1 MSNTVPAAANGLPV
15 SRRFL
20 LCTMVTAPVA
30 LAPALRGLST
40 ASSFDPVAYIAAMRG
55 IGMTMDPCH
64 SLQSYFLGRGSGG
77 FNDRFFAVSER
88 FTEAYRAD
96 PRATEKVYLEL
107 CAEGARH
114 D

>member
-1 MSNTVPAAANGLPV
+1 
-15 SRRFL
+15 
-20 LCTMVTAPVA
+20 
-30 LAPALRGLST
+30 
-40 ASSFDPVAYIAAMRG
+40 
-55 IGMTMDPCH
+55 MDPCH